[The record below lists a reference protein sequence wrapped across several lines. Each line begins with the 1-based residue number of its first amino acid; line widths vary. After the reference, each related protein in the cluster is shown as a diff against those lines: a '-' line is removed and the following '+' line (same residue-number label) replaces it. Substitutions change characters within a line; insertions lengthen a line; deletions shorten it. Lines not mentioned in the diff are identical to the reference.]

1 MSLTPQQYFLWMLY
15 FDQIEHERFGSIR
28 QQIWALLHF
37 PLHTAI
43 VLTVE
48 GITQFVQWW
57 IAFSN
62 SKWALNKIGDSWATS
77 DTGDVLTN
85 RIHDNLNA
93 IEVRFKND
101 NELPDF
107 SKQFKA
113 MSNYTNTEAEND
125 RVGEIIGDMQLTIF
139 NWACGIYGI
148 KPIDKTIKNPVDKYW
163 AIILIFR
170 VVYIFFFACAGSV
183 LMVLA
188 VMYWFGKSHKSRGEW
203 ASIFVRFFIGLAL
216 TLLSIIAHDYDGQ
229 TKSYWSN
236 YITSPWILPTV
247 VLGYGLVIVIDNL
260 LVWWSN
266 RRLALHGRDTI
277 GRAVS
282 YHNAEV

>member
-1 MSLTPQQYFLWMLY
+1 MLY

-101 NELPDF
+101 
-107 SKQFKA
+107 
-113 MSNYTNTEAEND
+113 

-148 KPIDKTIKNPVDKYW
+148 KLLTRRSKT
-163 AIILIFR
+163 L
-170 VVYIFFFACAGSV
+170 
-183 LMVLA
+183 
-188 VMYWFGKSHKSRGEW
+188 
-203 ASIFVRFFIGLAL
+203 
-216 TLLSIIAHDYDGQ
+216 
-229 TKSYWSN
+229 
-236 YITSPWILPTV
+236 
-247 VLGYGLVIVIDNL
+247 
-260 LVWWSN
+260 
-266 RRLALHGRDTI
+266 
-277 GRAVS
+277 
-282 YHNAEV
+282 